1 MMPALTPA
9 DGFASAPPESG
20 ADFDR
25 RDSTSNVD
33 ASPRFVER
41 PSAIA
46 RRYLLGAAY
55 ALRPVRIGLM
65 PTVAWMTAEYL
76 VNPKAARRRLENP
89 VYHGWQGLIGIS
101 DDLSPGALLDG
112 YRRGMFPLCHIG
124 PMKWWSPNVRP
135 VMHPHEGHVE
145 KSVRRRL
152 RQKTYRVTF
161 DTDFAGVMRACAEP
175 RPGKTPLTW
184 ITPRVMRAFWELHQ
198 AGHAHS
204 VEVWD
209 ADGQLVGGDYGL
221 ACGNVYFGESK
232 FSLVRDASKIA
243 DAILNMHLAHWGFVL
258 REGKWMTEHLARLG
272 HRVISR
278 DEFLPL
284 LREHAWKP
292 GRVGRWAVDET
303 LDVSRWQ
310 TKA

>member
-1 MMPALTPA
+1 MSATLPVEGYAAPPSDA
-9 DGFASAPPESG
+9 IASPQPASAG
-20 ADFDR
+20 ATD
-25 RDSTSNVD
+25 D
-33 ASPRFVER
+33 AAPRFVER

-46 RRYLLGAAY
+46 RRYLLGAGY

-76 VNPKAARRRLENP
+76 VNPRAARRRLENP

-101 DDLSPGALLDG
+101 KDLSPGAILDG
-112 YRRGMFPLCHIG
+112 YRRGIFPLCHIG

-135 VMHPHEGHVE
+135 VMHPHEGHIE
-145 KSVRRRL
+145 KSVRRLL
-152 RQKTYRVTF
+152 RQKRYRVTF
-161 DTDFAGVMRACAEP
+161 DTDFAAVMRACAEP

-204 VEVWD
+204 
-209 ADGQLVGGDYGL
+209 DGRLVGGDYGL

-232 FSLVRDASKIA
+232 FSLERDASKIA

-258 REGKWMTEHLARLG
+258 REGKWMTGHLARLG
-272 HRVISR
+272 HRSISR

-292 GRVGRWAVDET
+292 GRVGRWTVDET
-303 LDVSRWQ
+303 LDVSQWR
-310 TKA
+310 TKG